1 MKKKIVGVA
10 VIILVAL
17 AGSFL
22 FPDILP
28 AVGDSNSPV
37 NSYLSTYYI
46 ENSLADTG
54 AHNLVTAVLA
64 DYRGFDTLFETC
76 VMFLA
81 GITAL
86 MVLSSTAKIDKAEKK
101 KDEIHRISFSG
112 TILDTAFRV
121 IVPIIVIYAF
131 YVLAHGESSL
141 GGGFQAGA
149 LLAIAYMIDRI
160 IPSFNNRLGNLTEEA
175 AAATAGAGVF
185 IYIVTGLLPMFNGGN
200 FLQYEKLP
208 LGAETAAQLHGAG
221 IIMIEIGVVVCVMA
235 TIINILEVVLE
246 RTEFDD

>member
-1 MKKKIVGVA
+1 M
-10 VIILVAL
+10 
-17 AGSFL
+17 
-22 FPDILP
+22 
-28 AVGDSNSPV
+28 
-37 NSYLSTYYI
+37 
-46 ENSLADTG
+46 
-54 AHNLVTAVLA
+54 VTAVLA

-86 MVLSSTAKIDKAEKK
+86 MVLSSTAKVNKSQRVQH
-101 KDEIHRISFSG
+101 EIGRVSFSG

-131 YVLAHGESSL
+131 YVLAHGETSL

-160 IPSFNNRLGNLTEEA
+160 IPSFNNSLGNMTEEIA
-175 AAATAGAGVF
+175 AMTAGAGVF

-200 FLQYEKLP
+200 FLQHKKLP
-208 LGAETAAQLHGAG
+208 FGAEAAAELHGTG

-246 RTEFDD
+246 RTKFDD